1 MELVSVVIPTFNSA
15 KFIGTAINSIVAQ
28 NHPLTEII
36 VVDDGSTDDTL
47 AVARRILEATVV
59 AHQVIQLP
67 ANRGPSAAR
76 NVGLRA
82 SQGSWIQFLDSDDIL
97 MPRKFER
104 QLAAAAS
111 AAARDVAAFYSPYR
125 WGFLENGKIEWAGP
139 LMTSFIEGKPPI
151 LCLAGGVRPLLCA
164 CLVRREAL
172 IEAGGLDETLRFWE
186 CEEACVRLAK
196 VGRFLP
202 AHSDEP
208 LYLWRL
214 ERGSLYIGA
223 GGCSRYQSANV
234 ALAWIN
240 VALKASDNRVI
251 DSLDL
256 SATDERMLMN
266 ECTLWGR
273 VVYVDDRAAFREY
286 LKLARKFNP
295 RLAPTYPFYIEALSR
310 WTDYETAEAV
320 ARIIRQPK
328 VWLRS
333 TLVALGLRTP
343 NHLIELR

>member
-1 MELVSVVIPTFNSA
+1 MELVSVIIPTFNSA
-15 KFIGTAINSIVAQ
+15 KFIGTAINSVVAQ
-28 NHPLTEII
+28 NYPSTEII

-47 AVARRILEATVV
+47 AVARRKLEATAI
-59 AHQVIQLP
+59 AHQVIELP

-76 NVGLRA
+76 NVGVRA
-82 SQGSWIQFLDSDDIL
+82 ARGPWIQFLDSDDIL

-111 AAARDVAAFYSPYR
+111 AAYRGVAAIYSPYR
-125 WGFLENGKIEWAGP
+125 WGFLENGKIEWTGP
-139 LMTSFIEGKPPI
+139 LMTPFIEGKAPI

-208 LYLWRL
+208 FYLWRL
-214 ERGSLYIGA
+214 ERGSLYIGPE
-223 GGCSRYQSANV
+223 GSRYRSADV
-234 ALAWIN
+234 AIGWIT
-240 VALKASDNRVI
+240 VVLKASENRTL

-256 SATDERMLMN
+256 CAADKHMLMK
-266 ECTLWGR
+266 ECTQWGR
-273 VVYVDDRAAFREY
+273 VVYVAGREAFQEY
-286 LKLARKFNP
+286 LRLARKFNP
-295 RLAPTYPFYIEALSR
+295 RVAPAYPFYIKALSR
-310 WTDYETAEAV
+310 WTGYETAEAV
-320 ARIIRQPK
+320 ARITRQPK

-333 TLVALGLRTP
+333 ALVALGLRTP

>member
-1 MELVSVVIPTFNSA
+1 MELVSVIIPTFNSA
-15 KFIGTAINSIVAQ
+15 KFVSAAIDSVVAQ
-28 NHPLTEII
+28 NYPSTEII
-36 VVDDGSTDDTL
+36 VVDDSSTDNTVS
-47 AVARRILEATVV
+47 VARQKLEATGIG
-59 AHQVIQLP
+59 HQILELR
-67 ANRGPSAAR
+67 ANLGPSAAR
-76 NVGLRA
+76 NVGIRA
-82 SQGSWIQFLDSDDIL
+82 SRGSWIQFLDSDDIL

-104 QLAAAAS
+104 QLAAAS
-111 AAARDVAAFYSPYR
+111 AAPWNVSAVYSPYK
-125 WGFLENGKIEWAGP
+125 WGFLEGGEIEWTGP
-139 LMTSFIEGKPPI
+139 LMTPFIEGKAPI

-172 IEAGGLDETLRFWE
+172 IEAGGFDETLRFWE

-196 VGRFLP
+196 VGCFLP
-202 AHSDEP
+202 AHSDQP

-214 ERGSLYIGA
+214 ERGSLYIGPE
-223 GGCSRYQSANV
+223 GSRYRSAEV
-234 ALAWIN
+234 AIGWIT
-240 VALKASDNRVI
+240 VVLKASDNLTI

-256 SATDERMLMN
+256 SAIDKRILMN

-273 VVYVDDRAAFREY
+273 VVYTDSRAAFREY
-286 LKLARKFNP
+286 LRLARKFNP
-295 RLAPTYPFYIEALSR
+295 RLAPSYPVYIRALSR

-333 TLVALGLRTP
+333 ALVALRVRTP